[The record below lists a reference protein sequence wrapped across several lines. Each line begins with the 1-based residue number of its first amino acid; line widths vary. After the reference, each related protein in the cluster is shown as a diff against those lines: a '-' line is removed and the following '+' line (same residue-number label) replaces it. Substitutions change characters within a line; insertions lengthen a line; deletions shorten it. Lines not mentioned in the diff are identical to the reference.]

1 MQTFRACSCLMSP
14 AKNFTPLV
22 AGRPIL
28 ARQPRP
34 GVWQVHDPHSKGSG
48 ARVERLEVRKRPVA
62 DIDLQKT
69 TLLSHQISLFLN
81 TFPGMFEANRS

>member
-28 ARQPRP
+28 APQPRRCL
-34 GVWQVHDPHSKGSG
+34 WQVHDPHSKGSG
-48 ARVERLEVRKRPVA
+48 LALSASKSENGPVA

-69 TLLSHQISLFLN
+69 TLLSHQIVLFLN
-81 TFPGMFEANRS
+81 TFPGMFEVNRS